1 MQTCSKH
8 KDQQIDLICLESAC
22 KSHVACV
29 QCVIED
35 HSEHP
40 EQCLFI
46 DDILNNNIKL
56 ENSKVIDFVTKLR
69 SEQDLVSVVDRE
81 FVSIQNEILL
91 KFDGFS
97 EDLQV
102 YYNQLTPREI
112 QQKEIEFFDL
122 LKNVTSCQEIVKLYQ
137 SYQSGNISKANFNQE
152 LNAIINKPEIEQN
165 KQQIFTIY
173 KCLLQQSLK
182 LQKKDLI
189 QIQNDILETL
199 QEIPKLLSLE
209 KSIQFY
215 SLQGNK
221 STIENGNIITITSQ
235 DQQVVIVSQNTF
247 SYPNKYQFTIQVE
260 QYDTSQNQQL
270 QVGFAH
276 HSKLMNYNYFYRQ
289 NSSAYFGLSNTGRIN
304 FSVQKPEGKIIGES
318 VRLALKEKRPAH
330 ITISLDIQNKQ
341 CLLQYEDIKIEYSK
355 KKCSKLGFGG
365 ETGAEQFFQKNKKF
379 VMFFI
384 GNLADMK
391 CKVV

>member
-35 HSEHP
+35 HSDHP
-40 EQCLFI
+40 DQCLFI

-56 ENSKVIDFVTKLR
+56 ENSKVIEYVSKLR
-69 SEQDLVSVVDRE
+69 SEQDLISVVDRE
-81 FVSIQNEILL
+81 FVQIQNEILL
-91 KFDGFS
+91 KFDGFQD
-97 EDLQV
+97 DLQT
-102 YYNQLTPREI
+102 YYNQLTPKEI
-112 QQKEIEFFDL
+112 QSKEKEFFDL
-122 LKNVTSCQEIVKLYQ
+122 LRNVTNCKDIVILYQ
-137 SYQSGNISKANFNQE
+137 TYQNGEINKAKFNQE
-152 LNAIINKPEIEQN
+152 LNTMINNNEIESR

-182 LQKKDLI
+182 LQKKDLN

-199 QEIPKLLSLE
+199 QEIPKLLSSE

-221 STIENGNIITITSQ
+221 STIENGNIITISSQ
-235 DQQVVIVSQNTF
+235 DQQAVIVSQNTF
-247 SYPNKYQFTIQVE
+247 SYPNKYQFTIKVE
-260 QYDTSQNQQL
+260 QYDTNQNQL

-289 NSSAYFGLSNTGRIN
+289 NSSAYFGLSTTGRIN

-318 VRLALKEKRPAH
+318 VRKALKEKRPAH
-330 ITISLDIQNKQ
+330 ISLSLDIQNKQ

-355 KKCSKLGFGG
+355 KKCSKQGFGG

-379 VMFFI
+379 VLFFI
-384 GNLADMK
+384 GNSADMK